1 MFFYVRSMA
10 AAAAPHC
17 VALHFR
23 LYAHSTFSIRDTT
36 LQMAPQFL
44 LDRFHANPVTT

>member
-1 MFFYVRSMA
+1 MA

-23 LYAHSTFSIRDTT
+23 VYPHSTFSIRDTT
-36 LQMAPQFL
+36 PQMAPQFL
-44 LDRFHANPVTT
+44 LDRFQANPVMT